1 MVGES
6 AIVTPAPSGRW
17 PRTVVARETARRG
30 VRSAVLWGVIF
41 GVYVTESATG
51 YEGAYKT
58 SGQRHALA
66 QTLGSDVGI
75 SAIIGPA
82 SHLDTVAGFVA
93 WRTLGVLTVVGAVWG
108 LLAATRLLRGEEDA
122 GRWELLLAGRTTR
135 RGGAAPAL
143 TGLAGC
149 ALVLWA
155 ITAVIAVAV
164 GRSSSVH
171 IDGRSALFLAV
182 ADVSGAAVFLAVGA
196 LTSQLA
202 PTRRQAASYAGGVL
216 GVAYALRM
224 VADSGAGLAWLRWAS
239 PLGWVE
245 ELHPL
250 TAPRPVALVPIVG
263 LIAILTVL
271 TVQLAGGR
279 DLGAST
285 IPDRSRP
292 PTRTMLLS
300 GPTGLTVRLVRPV
313 VIGWVVAI
321 ALAGLMLGLIA
332 KAAGRALT
340 GSTAMRKLVSDFGA
354 HGAGAT
360 TYLGVAFL
368 MVALLLALI
377 AAGQVGAARGEEA
390 EGKLDHLL
398 VRPVSRT
405 SWLAGRLSVATGA
418 LVIAGAVAGV
428 TGWLGAASQDSGIG
442 LTNMVAAGLNL
453 VPPAVLILGVGTLAF
468 GIRPRAASGACYAVL
483 AWSFLVELIGG
494 IVNASH
500 WLLDTSVFH
509 QMAAAPAVAP
519 DWTTN
524 AVLVALGVAAAAIGG
539 IVFRFRDLAGA

>member
-1 MVGES
+1 
-6 AIVTPAPSGRW
+6 
-17 PRTVVARETARRG
+17 
-30 VRSAVLWGVIF
+30 VLWGVVF

-58 SGQRHALA
+58 AGQRHALA

-135 RGGAAPAL
+135 RGGAAQAL

-182 ADVSGAAVFLAVGA
+182 ADVSGAAIFLAVGA

-202 PTRRQAASYAGGVL
+202 PTRRQAASYAGAVL

-250 TAPRPVALVPIVG
+250 TTPRPVALVPIVG

-271 TVQLAGGR
+271 TVQLAGAR

-321 ALAGLMLGLIA
+321 ALGGLMLGLIA

-340 GSTAMRKLVSDFGA
+340 GSTSMRKLVSDFGA

-368 MVALLLALI
+368 MAALLLALI
-377 AAGQVGAARGEEA
+377 AAGQVGAARGEES

-418 LVIAGAVAGV
+418 LVIAGAVTGV